1 MEYRLKSCFET
12 GFRSIIGGFKGAN
25 YFSMSRSPDS
35 LRIYRQTEASEAR
48 EQSDPYRAWL
58 IRLVLALAVV
68 VGLQWLLGIFEFY
81 R

>member
-1 MEYRLKSCFET
+1 MGR
-12 GFRSIIGGFKGAN
+12 FKGASSI
-25 YFSMSRSPDS
+25 SMSHSPHS
-35 LRIYRQTEASEAR
+35 LRIYRETEPSRAR

-68 VGLQWLLGIFEFY
+68 LGLQLLLGAVEFY

>member
-1 MEYRLKSCFET
+1 
-12 GFRSIIGGFKGAN
+12 
-25 YFSMSRSPDS
+25 MSHSPHS
-35 LRIYRQTEASEAR
+35 LRIYRETEPSRAR

-68 VGLQWLLGIFEFY
+68 LGVQLLLGAVEFY